1 MMQAKRI
8 GILGVG
14 NVLMGDDGIGPFI
27 LKTLESR
34 YMFPANVVLDD
45 LGTPG
50 LGITSFFSD
59 YDAVI
64 LIDAV
69 RAAGQPG
76 DVKLYHKDQLVQI
89 RIQPRISP
97 HDPALVEALL
107 FAELSGICPHEV
119 LLVGIIPECCE
130 LSCDLTPVMLQAVET
145 AIAAIM
151 VELCHFLVTP
161 RLRAN
166 PETPF
171 IWWNER
177 PSSALPEE
185 EPAHVFGDSW

>member
-1 MMQAKRI
+1 MKRKRI
-8 GILGVG
+8 GILSVG

-34 YMFPANVVLDD
+34 YRFPENVVLDD

-64 LIDAV
+64 LIDA
-69 RAAGQPG
+69 AKANGQPG
-76 DVKLYHKDQLVQI
+76 DLELYRKDQLLKQK
-89 RIQPRISP
+89 IQPRVSP

-107 FAELSGICPHEV
+107 FAELSGICPAEV
-119 LLVGIIPECCE
+119 LLVGIVPDSCE
-130 LSCDLTPVMLQAVET
+130 LGCVMSPAMLTAIEP

-151 VELCHFLVTP
+151 VELHRFHVTP
-161 RLRAN
+161 HLIAS
-166 PETPF
+166 PEVPD
-171 IWWNER
+171 IWWNAKL
-177 PSSALPEE
+177 SFALPEE
-185 EPAHVFGDSW
+185 VPAYVLGHTR

>member
-1 MMQAKRI
+1 MRAKRI
-8 GILGVG
+8 GILSVG

-34 YMFPANVVLDD
+34 YAFPEHVVLDD

-69 RAAGQPG
+69 RASGQPG

-89 RIQPRISP
+89 RIQARVSP

-107 FAELSGICPHEV
+107 FAELSGICPKEV

-130 LSCDLTPVMLQAVET
+130 LGCAMTPAMLNALEP
-145 AIAAIM
+145 AITAIM
-151 VELCHFLVTP
+151 VELSRFNVTP
-161 RLRAN
+161 QLVVN
-166 PETPF
+166 PGAPA
-171 IWWNER
+171 IWWNEK
-177 PSSALPEE
+177 PSSVLPEE
-185 EPAHVFGDSW
+185 EPAHVLGDSR